1 MVVEPVDV
9 RAVLLESSDFGA
21 NEIEQLGMA
30 IAANQVGEMRQ
41 YTGEL
46 AVKESLSQ
54 RDVLALGIT
63 SYFLARHTDA
73 DRFLSQLSDNGLAA
87 YYHALVLTTLA
98 RFEDATKAFE
108 RASQAGFDSV
118 VCTLLRAGVIRRQGK
133 VDKADELLTAISRE
147 AATLAEY
154 SHQKGCIFADRGDML
169 TAIEYFE
176 RAVDM
181 DPRHTEALFRLAN
194 ESSLLGNDEEAIKLY
209 ERSLAR
215 PPVYL
220 GALINL
226 GILYEDN
233 ENYSAAA
240 FCFRRVVE
248 SDPTNERARLYLKD
262 IESSSDMYYD
272 EDADRRQRELDQVM
286 EIPITDFELSARS
299 RNCLDRAG
307 IHSLGDLTRTSE
319 QELLA
324 GKNFGDTSL
333 VEINA
338 ILESRGLRLGQ
349 ELPQTVQ
356 ADLPVF
362 RDDDLS
368 PQERAMLEGP
378 VSDLNLSVRSRKCL
392 ARLGIGTVGDLCS
405 RTADDMMSVRNFG
418 VTSMNEIRAVL
429 GENGLKLR
437 ND

>member
-1 MVVEPVDV
+1 MAIELVDV
-9 RAVLLESSDFGA
+9 QAVLLNSPDYGA
-21 NEIEQLGMA
+21 AEIDRLRTA

-41 YTGEL
+41 YTSEL
-46 AVKESLSQ
+46 ARKEQLSQ
-54 RDVLALGIT
+54 RDLLALGIT
-63 SYFLARHTDA
+63 SYLLARHADA
-73 DRFLSQLSDNGLAA
+73 DRFLAQLSGNGLAE
-87 YYHALVLTTLA
+87 YYHGLVLTTLN
-98 RFEDATKAFE
+98 RFEDAAKAFE
-108 RASQAGFDSV
+108 QASRAGHDSV

-133 VDKADELLTAISRE
+133 IDEADELLTAISRE

-233 ENYSAAA
+233 ENYAAAA
-240 FCFRRVVE
+240 FCFRRVLE
-248 SDPTNERARLYLKD
+248 SDSTNERARLYLKD

-286 EIPITDFELSARS
+286 QIPITDFELSARS

-368 PQERAMLEGP
+368 PQERALLEGP

-392 ARLGIGTVGDLCS
+392 ARLGIGTVGELCS
-405 RTADDMMSVRNFG
+405 RTADDMMAVRNFG

-429 GENGLKLR
+429 GEHGLKLR

>member
-73 DRFLSQLSDNGLAA
+73 DRFLSQLTDNGLAA

-98 RFEDATKAFE
+98 RFEDAAKAFE

-133 VDKADELLTAISRE
+133 VDEADELLTAISRE

-209 ERSLAR
+209 ERSLSR

-233 ENYSAAA
+233 ENYQAAA

-248 SDPTNERARLYLKD
+248 SAPTNERARLYLKD

-362 RDDDLS
+362 CDDDLS

-392 ARLGIGTVGDLCS
+392 ARLGIGTVGELCS

>member
-133 VDKADELLTAISRE
+133 VDEADELLTAISRE